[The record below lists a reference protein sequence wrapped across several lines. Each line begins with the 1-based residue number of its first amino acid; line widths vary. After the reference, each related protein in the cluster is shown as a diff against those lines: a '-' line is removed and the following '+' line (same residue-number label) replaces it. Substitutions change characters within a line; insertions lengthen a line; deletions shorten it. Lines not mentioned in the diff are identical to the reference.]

1 MTRRWLPGAI
11 VIVCLAV
18 TLSCVC
24 EPCDEGMR
32 NKELVAEV
40 FAVVEAGEF
49 DKLDQ
54 FIAAD
59 YVRHC
64 QATPDIEVTSLESFK
79 DFLVKDRETVSDPK
93 MVLHRLIAEDDLVA
107 FWVTYSGIQDG
118 PFGPF
123 PASGERMELDC
134 AGFHRIA
141 DDKVVESWITWDNL
155 TALTQL
161 GHWPPPA
168 LEEAATE

>member
-1 MTRRWLPGAI
+1 MTRRWFLGAI
-11 VIVCLAV
+11 VIVGLATV
-18 TLSCVC
+18 MSCVC

-32 NKELVAEV
+32 NKELVAEA

-64 QATPDIEVTSLESFK
+64 QATPDIEVTSLEEFK
-79 DFLVKDRETVSDPK
+79 EFLAKDRETVSDPK
-93 MVLHRLIAEDDLVA
+93 MVLHRMIAEDDLVA
-107 FWVTYSGIQDG
+107 FWITYSGVQDG

-123 PASGERMELDC
+123 PATGERMELDC
-134 AGFHRIA
+134 AGIHRIA
-141 DDKVVESWITWDNL
+141 DGKVVETWITWDNL

-161 GHWPPPA
+161 GLFPPPA
-168 LEEAATE
+168 PEDAAPQ

>member
-1 MTRRWLPGAI
+1 MTRRWLLGAI
-11 VIVCLAV
+11 VMVGLVVV
-18 TLSCVC
+18 TSCVC
-24 EPCDEGMR
+24 EPCDEGKR

-54 FIAAD
+54 FIASG

-64 QATPDIEVTSLESFK
+64 QATPDIEVTSLEAFK
-79 DFLVKDRETVSDPK
+79 EFLAKDRETVSDPK
-93 MVLHRLIAEDDLVA
+93 IVLHRLIAEDDLVA

-123 PASGERMELDC
+123 PATGKRMELDC

-155 TALTQL
+155 SALTQL
-161 GHWPPPA
+161 GHFPPPTA
-168 LEEAATE
+168 EEAATE